1 MAKETKTII
10 YKDHETKG
18 EIIGE
23 GKKVELKADPG
34 LDAEE
39 YLAARLH
46 DTKKY
51 AAMRVDLKK
60 FIKDHLNK
68 GEEKADYGYTSTHTT
83 GLETLKKPGSEKIN
97 SMFGATPVFLPD
109 IKTWEMLGSED
120 GRVCYTCY
128 LMTSQRK
135 ARAIELICSTEGEYS
150 ALICSMLALAEGKG
164 CGNIQERSNSTDN
177 ATVKLTLKRAQVD
190 ATLRLGG
197 LSDVFTQDLEDGVI
211 QPNQSNH
218 LAIADKK
225 VLEVSN
231 GDETTV
237 YLDEEEDSENF
248 LDGSGN

>member
-1 MAKETKTII
+1 MAKENKEEVINA
-10 YKDHETKG
+10 G
-18 EIIGE
+18 EEIT
-23 GKKVELKADPG
+23 LRADPG

-46 DTKKY
+46 DTEKY

-60 FIKDHLNK
+60 FIKDHL
-68 GEEKADYGYTSTHTT
+68 EEGADYGHTSTHTT
-83 GLETLKKPGSEKIN
+83 GLKTLKKPGSEKIN
-97 SMFGATPVFLPD
+97 SMFGVTPVFLPD

-128 LMTSQRK
+128 LMTPQRK

-150 ALICSMLALAEGKG
+150 VLICSMLALAEGKG

-231 GDETTV
+231 GDEAYTEKAYTES
-237 YLDEEEDSENF
+237 EEEREESENF
-248 LDGSGN
+248 LEGL